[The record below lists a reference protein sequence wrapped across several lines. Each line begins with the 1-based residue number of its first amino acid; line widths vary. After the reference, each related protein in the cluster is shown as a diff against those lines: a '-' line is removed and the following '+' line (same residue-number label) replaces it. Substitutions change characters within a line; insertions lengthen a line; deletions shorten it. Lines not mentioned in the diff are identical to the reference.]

1 MGMEKILLVGGAG
14 FLGFNLLDYVQN
26 HVHTNAPEIVVLS
39 QDIPESALQ
48 FPDVLFVEGD
58 YSDMKLLQHLFEK
71 HHFTHVFHFASSI
84 IPALSTQNIQRDVET
99 NLLPTIGLM
108 EVMKQ
113 FDCQNLLYLSS
124 GGAVYGNEN
133 PTHKTESQACQ
144 PISSYGIIK
153 LAVEHYIRLYANLY
167 QIDYLILRLS
177 NPFGLHHRSSTQG
190 VINIAIRK
198 ALRGENLVVWGDG
211 SQAKDYLFASDI
223 SRAIFDLF
231 KARVR
236 NTTLN
241 IGSGRTMTL
250 LDIIALVKAKVPHFQ
265 VEYMEAMPTD
275 VQQVSLDITQ
285 LKRHIDFDLT
295 SISEAFE
302 MTFIYEQDR
311 LANEG

>member
-1 MGMEKILLVGGAG
+1 MRMEKILLVGGAG
-14 FLGFNLLDYVQN
+14 FLGFNLLDFVQN
-26 HVHTNAPEIVVLS
+26 QVAKEAPEIVVLS
-39 QDIPESALQ
+39 QEIPESIIQ

-58 YSDMKLLQHLFEK
+58 YSDQPLLHHLFEK
-71 HHFTHVFHFASSI
+71 HQFTAVFHFASSI

-113 FDCQNLLYLSS
+113 FACRNLLYLSS
-124 GGAVYGNEN
+124 GGAVYGNEE

-153 LAVEHYIRLYANLY
+153 LAVEHYIRLYAKLY

-198 ALRGENLVVWGDG
+198 ALRGETLVVWGDG
-211 SQAKDYLFASDI
+211 SQAKDYLFAEDI
-223 SRAIFDLF
+223 ARAMMDLLATQV
-231 KARVR
+231 KNV
-236 NTTLN
+236 TLN
-241 IGSGRTMTL
+241 VGSGLTMSL
-250 LDIIALVKAKVPHFQ
+250 LDIIKMVKVKVPHFQ
-265 VEYMEAMPTD
+265 VEFMEAMPTD

-285 LKRHIDFDLT
+285 LKSHINFELT
-295 SISEAFE
+295 GIAEAFE
-302 MTFIYEQDR
+302 KTFAYEQAR
-311 LANEG
+311 LTAG

>member
-1 MGMEKILLVGGAG
+1 MDKILIVGGAG
-14 FLGFNLLDYVQN
+14 FLGFNLLEYVQQ
-26 HVHTNAPEIVVLS
+26 HVHEGTPEIVVLS
-39 QDIPESALQ
+39 QMIPESSIH

-58 YSDMKLLQHLFEK
+58 YSNENILRHLFST

-113 FDCQNLLYLSS
+113 HNCTNLLYLSS
-124 GGAVYGNEN
+124 GGAVYGNEL
-133 PTHKTESQACQ
+133 PTHKQETQACQ

-223 SRAIFDLF
+223 SRAIMDLF
-231 KARVR
+231 EARVK
-236 NTTLN
+236 NVTLN
-241 IGSGRTMTL
+241 VGSGQTMSL
-250 LDIIALVKAKVPHFQ
+250 LEIIALVKTQVPHFQ
-265 VEYMEAMPTD
+265 VEFMEAMPTD
-275 VQQVSLDITQ
+275 VQQVSLDITKLQ
-285 LKRHIDFDLT
+285 SHIPFTLT
-295 SISEAFE
+295 PLAEAFE
-302 MTFIYEQDR
+302 KTFAYEQAIFASED
-311 LANEG
+311 